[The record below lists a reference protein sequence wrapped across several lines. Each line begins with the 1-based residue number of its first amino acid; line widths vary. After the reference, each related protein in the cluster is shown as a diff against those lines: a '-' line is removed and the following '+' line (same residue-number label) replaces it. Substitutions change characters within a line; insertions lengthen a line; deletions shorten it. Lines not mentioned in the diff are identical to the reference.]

1 MKNSIESA
9 FHGIETFLETTLQP
23 GNGLLAPPVKK
34 ELIMLDKISPKVI
47 HKIMAAEGYL
57 ELGMP
62 IQALDALAS
71 IEDAGPLEAMRLFL
85 TGEAYLR
92 QERYQEAIEP
102 LHQAARLFP
111 VMESRKAWSALSEC
125 FRLGG
130 YQELAEVASL
140 TAEAVEEIE
149 ASCEVLCLTQDH
161 GSDWK
166 WPDSV
171 SRITD
176 FSPAS
181 RGVSPRIPR

>member
-1 MKNSIESA
+1 MFDN
-9 FHGIETFLETTLQP
+9 
-23 GNGLLAPPVKK
+23 V
-34 ELIMLDKISPKVI
+34 SPKVI

-62 IQALDALAS
+62 IQALDALAAL
-71 IEDAGPLEAMRLFL
+71 EDAGPLEAMRLFL

-111 VMESRKAWSALSEC
+111 VMESRKAWNALSEC

-130 YQELAEVASL
+130 YQELAEVASM

-161 GSDWK
+161 GSSWM
-166 WPDSV
+166 WPDSA
-171 SRITD
+171 SRMTD
-176 FSPAS
+176 FSLS
-181 RGVSPRIPR
+181 NRSVGPRIPR